1 MRVKVF
7 KKGSDPDWKIKKNK
21 KNRTKVKPQWIPV
34 QKYKDGIYNSIPSKT
49 YYVCSNCGRRSFYQ
63 LDNCPNCNMKLKKTD
78 C

>member
-34 QKYKDGIYNSIPSKT
+34 
-49 YYVCSNCGRRSFYQ
+49 
-63 LDNCPNCNMKLKKTD
+63 
-78 C
+78 